1 MAKDTS
7 GWKSLGGNDPTKYQ
21 ATLDLDQTSG
31 RRNPLTG
38 QTDSKQ
44 KVIYITDRATGSYD
58 AYAEGAFGSR
68 SLIYQYNPSTN
79 QPNIIDQNQYDKLFT
94 GENSQQY
101 TNTHKEVRI
110 ATLALAKENVSGSTS
125 RKEYQELQNTTGY
138 KSLANTVEPPTPPP
152 VVELEVVPSSDNE
165 APLSGGEEQGSG
177 SSAVDNGVFT
187 GGDPFYGGD
196 AFNGSVDSFLAPDG
210 FSSGLTFTDFGSL
223 DGEAFLGTADD
234 ITAAGDSFAA
244 SLGISN
250 TKLDTS
256 NSFYTRQ
263 FAENGEILQYP
274 EADLT
279 SFGYDYI
286 QITGH
291 KYTTKNTNGF
301 GQSDS
306 TGVFNNS
313 FENYS
318 VSSKLG
324 QVTKIIQL
332 PMQPGLSESNAV
344 DWTQDEINEIQRRAA
359 GIAGNAIN
367 GIRGSASL
375 DDLGKVFAN
384 LLGNTGKA
392 AQQLINDN
400 GLAPFITAY
409 FAGQA
414 VGANIVGRSTGQ
426 VLNKN
431 LELLFKGP
439 KLRQFSFN
447 FTFTPRSDSEALTIK
462 KMIRFF
468 KKSMAPEVSPERIFL
483 YTPDIFQLQYIHN
496 SGGGHPYLNR
506 FKPCALTNFSAN
518 YTPGNSYMTYKD
530 GSMTQYQVTMT
541 FSELEPIYQNEHDG
555 VGGTGY

>member
-1 MAKDTS
+1 VAKDTS

-79 QPNIIDQNQYDKLFT
+79 QPNIVDQNQYDKLFA

-110 ATLALAKENVSGSTS
+110 ATLALAKENVSGNTS

-138 KSLANTVEPPTPPP
+138 KSLANTVEPPAATDDDPAP
-152 VVELEVVPSSDNE
+152 VNT
-165 APLSGGEEQGSG
+165 GEEQGSG
-177 SSAVDNGVFT
+177 SSAVDNGTLT
-187 GGDPFYGGD
+187 GGDI
-196 AFNGSVDSFLAPDG
+196 FNGSVDSFLAPDG
-210 FSSGLTFTDFGSL
+210 FSSGSNLSFTDFGSL
-223 DGEAFLGTADD
+223 GGDAFLGTADD
-234 ITAAGDSFAA
+234 ITAAGDSFAFGVA
-244 SLGISN
+244 NPGIIGKDN
-250 TKLDTS
+250 TEFNTDDK
-256 NSFYTRQ
+256 FFTRQ
-263 FAENGEILQYP
+263 FAEDGEILKYP

-279 SFGYDYI
+279 SFGFDYI

-291 KYTTKNTNGF
+291 KYTTLKAGGF
-301 GQSDS
+301 GAFGKGSKSGYEVNDFKDQN
-306 TGVFNNS
+306 G
-313 FENYS
+313 

-332 PMQPGLSESNAV
+332 PMQPNLSESNAV
-344 DWTQDEINEIQRRAA
+344 DWNQDEINEIQRRAA
-359 GIAGNAIN
+359 GLAASGIT
-367 GIRGSASL
+367 GIRNAKGIGDGMSVA
-375 DDLGKVFAN
+375 AN
-384 LLGNTGKA
+384 LLGSGSEIVKNMLTNEKLG
-392 AQQLINDN
+392 
-400 GLAPFITAY
+400 PFITAY

-447 FTFTPRSDSEALTIK
+447 FTFTPRSNSEALTIK

-468 KKSMAPEVSPERIFL
+468 KKSMAPEISPERIFL

-530 GSMTQYQVTMT
+530 GSMTQYQVAMT
-541 FSELEPIYQNEHDG
+541 FSELEPIYQGDHD
-555 VGGTGY
+555 VAGGTGY

>member
-7 GWKSLGGNDPTKYQ
+7 GWKSLGVNDPTKYQ
-21 ATLDLDQTSG
+21 ATLELNQTSG

-68 SLIYQYNPSTN
+68 SLIYQYNPSKLSPT
-79 QPNIIDQNQYDKLFT
+79 IVDQNQYDKLFT
-94 GENSQQY
+94 KENSQQY
-101 TNTHKEVRI
+101 TNTHKEIRI

-125 RKEYQELQNTTGY
+125 KKQYQQLGKTLGY
-138 KSLANTVEPPTPPP
+138 KSLSNTVEPPVPPA
-152 VVELEVVPSSDNE
+152 VVELEVVP
-165 APLSGGEEQGSG
+165 LTGGEEQGSG
-177 SSAVDNGVFT
+177 SSSVDNGTLT
-187 GGDPFYGGD
+187 GGDI
-196 AFNGSVDSFLAPDG
+196 FNGSVDSFLAPDG

-223 DGEAFLGTADD
+223 DGDAFLGTADD
-234 ITAAGDSFAA
+234 ALSKD
-244 SLGISN
+244 N
-250 TKLDTS
+250 TEFDTDDK
-256 NSFYTRQ
+256 FFTRQ
-263 FAENGEILQYP
+263 YDKDGEILKYP

-279 SFGYDYI
+279 SFGFDYI

-291 KYTTKNTNGF
+291 KYTTLKAGGF
-301 GQSDS
+301 GAFGKDS
-306 TGVFNNS
+306 KSGYEINT
-313 FENYS
+313 FEDNKG

-344 DWTQDEINEIQRRAA
+344 DWNQDEINEIQRRAA
-359 GIAGNAIN
+359 GLAAQGITGIQNAKNIGDGLN
-367 GIRGSASL
+367 VA
-375 DDLGKVFAN
+375 AN
-384 LLGNTGKA
+384 LLSSAGSTVQEMLTNEKLG
-392 AQQLINDN
+392 
-400 GLAPFITAY
+400 PFITAY

-468 KKSMAPEVSPERIFL
+468 KKSMAPEISPERIFL

-506 FKPCALTNFSAN
+506 FKPCALTDFSAN

-530 GSMTQYQVTMT
+530 GSMTQYQIAMT
-541 FSELEPIYQNEHDG
+541 FSELEPIYQNDHD
-555 VGGTGY
+555 VAGGTGF

>member
-1 MAKDTS
+1 VAKDTS
-7 GWKSLGGNDPTKYQ
+7 GWKSLGVNDPTKYQ
-21 ATLDLDQTSG
+21 ATLELNQTSG

-68 SLIYQYNPSTN
+68 SLIYQYNPSKLSPT
-79 QPNIIDQNQYDKLFT
+79 IVDQNQYDKLFT
-94 GENSQQY
+94 KENSQQY
-101 TNTHKEVRI
+101 TNTHKEIRI

-125 RKEYQELQNTTGY
+125 KKQYQQLGKTLGY
-138 KSLANTVEPPTPPP
+138 KSLSNTVEPPVPPA
-152 VVELEVVPSSDNE
+152 VVELEVVPV
-165 APLSGGEEQGSG
+165 PLSGGEEQGSG
-177 SSAVDNGVFT
+177 SSSVDNGTLT
-187 GGDPFYGGD
+187 GGDI
-196 AFNGSVDSFLAPDG
+196 FNGSVDGFLPPEGTPSFSDIQSVD
-210 FSSGLTFTDFGSL
+210 FSNL
-223 DGEAFLGTADD
+223 DGEQFLTVTNTELDLDD
-234 ITAAGDSFAA
+234 P
-244 SLGISN
+244 
-250 TKLDTS
+250 
-256 NSFYTRQ
+256 FYTRQ
-263 FAENGEILQYP
+263 FAKDGEILKYP

-291 KYTTKNTNGF
+291 KYTTKNAGGF
-301 GQSDS
+301 PILGKPDGPVKATANDFKDY
-306 TGVFNNS
+306 TGVA
-313 FENYS
+313 
-318 VSSKLG
+318 SKLG

-332 PMQPGLSESNAV
+332 PMQPGLSESNAA
-344 DWTQDEINEIQRRAA
+344 DWTQDEINEIQRRGA
-359 GIAGNAIN
+359 GIAASGIN
-367 GIRGSASL
+367 NIRGSKTKEDFGRA
-375 DDLGKVFAN
+375 FAN
-384 LLGNTGKA
+384 IFSNTA
-392 AQQLINDN
+392 ETAQQLINDP

-468 KKSMAPEVSPERIFL
+468 KKSMAPEISPERLFL

-506 FKPCALTNFSAN
+506 FKPCALTDFSAN

-530 GSMTQYQVTMT
+530 GSMTQYQIAMT
-541 FSELEPIYQNEHDG
+541 FSELEPIYQNDHD
-555 VGGTGY
+555 VAGGTGY

>member
-79 QPNIIDQNQYDKLFT
+79 QPNIVDQNQYDKLFT

-138 KSLANTVEPPTPPP
+138 KSLANTVEPPAATDDDPAP
-152 VVELEVVPSSDNE
+152 VNT
-165 APLSGGEEQGSG
+165 GEEQRSG
-177 SSAVDNGVFT
+177 SSAVDNGTLT
-187 GGDPFYGGD
+187 GGDI
-196 AFNGSVDSFLAPDG
+196 FNGSVDSFLAPEG
-210 FSSGLTFTDFGSL
+210 TPSFSDIQSVDFSNL
-223 DGEAFLGTADD
+223 DGEQFLTVA
-234 ITAAGDSFAA
+234 
-244 SLGISN
+244 N
-250 TKLDTS
+250 TELDTS

-263 FAENGEILQYP
+263 FAEDGEILQYP

-375 DDLGKVFAN
+375 GDLGEVFGN